1 MIKCSN
7 QVTEHISWCYFELA
21 NLKKKLVVS
30 NSCLFWLFQETR
42 APASS
47 QCCQVWS
54 PADSQ
59 QDCHLDKDE
68 VENKYAL
75 PFYIRSINLKPVF
88 CTCVLNSLSKAQL
101 KVYNLVE
108 YISIF
113 ALPLLIIPVGKSRC
127 CFHTDRKLKVLFH
140 NTGGSCKWCLTVLY
154 NLQPDWSIHICN
166 NKCCVTSVN
175 CMSVI
180 IYSKHYVYW

>member
-1 MIKCSN
+1 MVKCSN
-7 QVTEHISWCYFELA
+7 QVAEHISCYFELA
-21 NLKKKLVVS
+21 NLKKLIVS

-59 QDCHLDKDE
+59 QDCHLGKDE

-75 PFYIRSINLKPVF
+75 PFYIRGINLRLVF
-88 CTCVLNSLSKAQL
+88 FTCVLNSLGRQL
-101 KVYNLVE
+101 KVYNLVG

-113 ALPLLIIPVGKSRC
+113 ALC
-127 CFHTDRKLKVLFH
+127 
-140 NTGGSCKWCLTVLY
+140 
-154 NLQPDWSIHICN
+154 
-166 NKCCVTSVN
+166 
-175 CMSVI
+175 
-180 IYSKHYVYW
+180 

>member
-1 MIKCSN
+1 MMF
-7 QVTEHISWCYFELA
+7 FELA
-21 NLKKKLVVS
+21 YLKKIIS
-30 NSCLFWLFQETR
+30 NSCFGCFKRLWVILNLQSTSLFTML
-42 APASS
+42 
-47 QCCQVWS
+47 QVWS

-108 YISIF
+108 YISIL
-113 ALPLLIIPVGKSRC
+113 ALP
-127 CFHTDRKLKVLFH
+127 
-140 NTGGSCKWCLTVLY
+140 
-154 NLQPDWSIHICN
+154 
-166 NKCCVTSVN
+166 
-175 CMSVI
+175 
-180 IYSKHYVYW
+180 